1 MNNRNKLTKENKRWN
16 KENKK
21 EETLCIRNNLNVR
34 SRLLKRDM
42 KLKRKLNR
50 LNTQLKNHLLSREET
65 LSRGNRKLKKR
76 ESNLK

>member
-1 MNNRNKLTKENKRWN
+1 MNNRNKLTKESKRWN

-34 SRLLKRDM
+34 SRLLRRDM

-50 LNTQLKNHLLSREET
+50 LNIQLKNHLLNREET